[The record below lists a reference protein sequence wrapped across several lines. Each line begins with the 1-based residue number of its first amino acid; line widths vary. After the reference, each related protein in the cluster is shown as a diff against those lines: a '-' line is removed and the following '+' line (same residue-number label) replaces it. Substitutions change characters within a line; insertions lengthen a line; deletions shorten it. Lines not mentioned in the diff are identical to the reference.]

1 MSDTVKMTQAA
12 RDRLEAEAERL
23 EGEARRDAAEKIG
36 TARAEGDLKE
46 NAEYHAAKN
55 DAAMLEA
62 KIARIRDQLRAAEIV
77 EEADGD
83 AAGMG
88 STVIYDDGG
97 KTIEFRAR
105 AGVGGGPGNGTLS
118 IDARRPGPRPG
129 TALADRQASLD
140 QSGRPAARRSRRDG
154 IGTLAPSPRG
164 REAELRRAM

>member
-12 RDRLEAEAERL
+12 RDRLEADVEKL

-36 TARAEGDLKE
+36 IARAEGDLSE

-62 KIARIRDQLRAAEIV
+62 KIARIRDQLRSAEIV

-88 STVIYDDGG
+88 STVTYEDKG
-97 KTIEFRAR
+97 KKIEFKLVPASEADPGKGRLSIDSPMGSALSGAR
-105 AGVGGGPGNGTLS
+105 AGDTCSLETPSG
-118 IDARRPGPRPG
+118 ARDVRII
-129 TALADRQASLD
+129 AIENS
-140 QSGRPAARRSRRDG
+140 
-154 IGTLAPSPRG
+154 
-164 REAELRRAM
+164 